1 MSRALDKIWD
11 DCEKK
16 LVEIWRHAQQD
27 LLEDLDANLE
37 SLNQRLASL
46 PPLPSQSAS
55 SGQSYPEPD
64 LDALKHSL
72 AKLSR
77 DMFPTHKVRPKPG
90 EVIDVDVEASHQSVA
105 VQQPLPSRSS
115 SSWKR
120 IPRKDI
126 KENITVNSD

>member
-1 MSRALDKIWD
+1 MSRAFDKTLDGFEQKIN
-11 DCEKK
+11 K
-16 LVEIWRHAQQD
+16 IWRHAHQD

-37 SLNQRLASL
+37 SLKKRFESL

-55 SGQSYPEPD
+55 SGTSYPEPD